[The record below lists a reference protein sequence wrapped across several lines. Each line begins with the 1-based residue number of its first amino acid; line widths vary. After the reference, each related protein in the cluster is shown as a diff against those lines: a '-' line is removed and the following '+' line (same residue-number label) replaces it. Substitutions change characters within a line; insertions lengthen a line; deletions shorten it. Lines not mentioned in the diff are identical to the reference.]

1 MFQDITIE
9 RLLELREKK
18 EFSLVDVRSPSEF
31 NEHTIPGSINIPL
44 FTDEERAEVGTLYKQ
59 VSVEA
64 AKARGLEIVSAK
76 LPAFIK
82 SFQELSRDV
91 VVFCWRGGMRSK
103 TAATVIDLMGV
114 HSYRLQGGFRTY
126 RQWVIHQLET
136 IELAQEAIVLNGYTG
151 SNKTVILQQL
161 KQEGLPVLDLEG
173 MANHRG
179 SIFGQIGLKPHNQKT
194 FDSLLVSEMEKLP
207 SSPYFLMEG
216 ESKRIGKVLLP
227 DILLKKKESG
237 HQLFIHMPIEERVQ
251 HILADYSPWDHH
263 DECVEAFH
271 LIKRRI
277 HTPAAAKTEE
287 ALQTGNYAE
296 AVELLLTYYYD
307 PLYERTAMQY
317 KDEQT
322 IDLYVKNTEDAIVK
336 VKEFWQKK
344 GRTAQ
349 KNEAKEL

>member
-1 MFQDITIE
+1 I
-9 RLLELREKK
+9 
-18 EFSLVDVRSPSEF
+18 
-31 NEHTIPGSINIPL
+31 
-44 FTDEERAEVGTLYKQ
+44 YKQ

-76 LPAFIK
+76 LPTFIHA
-82 SFQELSRDV
+82 FQELSRDV

-103 TAATVIDLMGV
+103 TAAPLIDFMGV

-126 RQWVIHQLET
+126 RRWVIHKLDTMEM
-136 IELAQEAIVLNGYTG
+136 AQDAIVLNGYTG

-161 KQEGLPVLDLEG
+161 KQEGLPVLELEG

-179 SIFGQIGLKPHNQKT
+179 SIFGQIGLKPNNQKT
-194 FDSLLVSEMEKLP
+194 FDSLLVGEIEKLP
-207 SSPYFLMEG
+207 PSPYFFMEG
-216 ESKRIGKVLLP
+216 ESKRIGKVLMP
-227 DILLKKKESG
+227 DFLLKKKEAG
-237 HQLFIHMPIEERVQ
+237 AQLFIHMPIEERVQ

-263 DECVEAFH
+263 DECVEAFQ

-277 HTPAAAKTEE
+277 HTPAAAKIEE
-287 ALQTGNYAE
+287 ALQTENYAE
-296 AVELLLTYYYD
+296 AVALLLTYYYD

-322 IDLYVKNTEDAIVK
+322 IDLYVKNTEDAIAK

-344 GRTAQ
+344 SRTAQ
-349 KNEAKEL
+349 KSEIN